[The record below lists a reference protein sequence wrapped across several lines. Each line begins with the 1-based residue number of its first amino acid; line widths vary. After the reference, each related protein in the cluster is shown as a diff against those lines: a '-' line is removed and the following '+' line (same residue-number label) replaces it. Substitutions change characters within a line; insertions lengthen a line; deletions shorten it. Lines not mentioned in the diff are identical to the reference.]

1 MAGTLDAGRWTLDA
15 GRWTLDAGRWTLDAG
30 RWTLDAGRFLAS
42 PVSRQAQ
49 RAFLLQASSFQLP
62 APNAASV
69 CSANAPSQPSQQL
82 PHFRQVP
89 AADRYPLRMAT
100 QYQLMAAGGQG
111 FQPFD
116 AIQRHQRAAMGA
128 DKAGGEFFFQLFQ
141 RFVDQGFTLI
151 MHHGDVFLVG
161 LTVQNVI
168 QRYQLQAM

>member
-1 MAGTLDAGRWTLDA
+1 MALRVQSSAGSKVERSGLRVRRAPQKIPT
-15 GRWTLDAGRWTLDAG
+15 
-30 RWTLDAGRFLAS
+30 
-42 PVSRQAQ
+42 PNAQ
-49 RAFLLQASSFQLP
+49 RP
-62 APNAASV
+62 TPNAQRPTP
-69 CSANAPSQPSQQL
+69 NAQRPTPNGLQPPQQL

-141 RFVDQGFTLI
+141 RFVDQGF
-151 MHHGDVFLVG
+151 
-161 LTVQNVI
+161 
-168 QRYQLQAM
+168 